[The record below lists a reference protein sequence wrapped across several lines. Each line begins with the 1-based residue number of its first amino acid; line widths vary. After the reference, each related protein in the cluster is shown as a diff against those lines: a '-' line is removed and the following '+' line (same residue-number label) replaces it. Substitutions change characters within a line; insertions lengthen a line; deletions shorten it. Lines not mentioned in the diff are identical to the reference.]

1 MNEKAP
7 TLGSRIEGVA
17 PEGKKYVVKG
27 EVYVT
32 NSEQEEK
39 GIAYALEHPIAT
51 VSPEMPE
58 ECAEKVASLERLFS
72 DFEQN
77 HDMDALLAIDRMTV
91 EEAKAH
97 VARQAARDDVPAI
110 VALLNYAESQKRVGV
125 VSEAVWEGLYAKY
138 CAIQRAIGTLN
149 GEFLDH
155 SKP

>member
-7 TLGSRIEGVA
+7 TLGNRIEGAA
-17 PEGKKYVVKG
+17 PEGKRYVVNG
-27 EVYVT
+27 EVFTT
-32 NSEQEEK
+32 NPEQEEK
-39 GIAYALEHPIAT
+39 AIAYALEHPEVVAHPE
-51 VSPEMPE
+51 VSA
-58 ECAEKVASLERLFS
+58 ECAEKIASLERLFS
-72 DFEQN
+72 DFEQT

-91 EEAKAH
+91 AEAKAH
-97 VARQAARDDVPAI
+97 VVRQAARDDVPAI